1 VVSPLTGPPGRRR
14 RLRTLVLQLV
24 ALPLVLLVGGQGL
37 VLGATASAQSLEDL
51 RKREVEAAA
60 ALEGSTAA
68 VAAAGAEL
76 ARIAA
81 ALPEAERQVSV
92 AQGELSGARAKA
104 SAARAEAE
112 RAELA
117 RVAAQGEVDEATAQV
132 ESSRADVAR
141 LGRRAYVRGRM
152 GDVRDVMDAANPTD
166 VIERGELLR
175 SVFRSGTAS
184 LDRVTASRLQLAGK
198 TAQLRAEEKAAADAR
213 AQADAQQARAEQV
226 AAEAQA
232 AVQRVAALVAEREV
246 AVAAA
251 EALREEDRRSY
262 EQAQADSEALAER
275 IRQAEAAAAARAA
288 AERAAAER
296 AAAERA
302 AAERAAAQAAAEAAA
317 RAARSNRPAPAPA
330 PARAAAPPAAPA
342 APPAAAAAPSRSS
355 GWIWPGTGRLTSR
368 YGNRVHPIFG
378 DSRFHAGIDLGG
390 GYGAPVL
397 AARGGTVILSGP
409 ASGYGTLVVVSH
421 GGGVTT
427 AYAHMSALLVR
438 VGDTVSQGQ
447 TIGRIGSEGNST
459 GPHLH
464 FEVRVNGNPVDPL
477 GYVSPP

>member
-1 VVSPLTGPPGRRR
+1 MTAPITGR
-14 RLRTLVLQLV
+14 RLRVLVLQLL
-24 ALPLVLLVGGQGL
+24 ALPLVLVVGGQGL
-37 VLGATASAQSLEDL
+37 VLGSPASAQSLEDL
-51 RKREVEAAA
+51 RKREAEAAA

-81 ALPEAERQVSV
+81 AMPEAERQASV

-104 SAARAEAE
+104 STARAEAE

-117 RVAAQGEVDEATAQV
+117 RQAAQGEVDQASAQV
-132 ESSRADVAR
+132 ESSRADVAQ

-152 GDVRDVMDAANPTD
+152 GDVRDVMDAANPAD

-184 LDRVTASRLQLAGK
+184 LERVTAARLQLAGK
-198 TAQLRAEEKAAADAR
+198 TAQLKAEEKVAAEAR
-213 AQADAQQARAEQV
+213 AQAAAQQARAEQ
-226 AAEAQA
+226 AATEAQA
-232 AVQRVAALVAEREV
+232 AVQRVAALIAERQT

-275 IRQAEAAAAARAA
+275 IRRAEAEAAARAA

-302 AAERAAAQAAAEAAA
+302 AAEQRAAAQAEAA
-317 RAARSNRPAPAPA
+317 RAARANRPPAPAPA
-330 PARAAAPPAAPA
+330 PARPPAAAP
-342 APPAAAAAPSRSS
+342 PPAAAAAPSRSS

-397 AARGGTVILSGP
+397 ASRGGTVILSGP

-438 VGDTVSQGQ
+438 VGDTVGQGQ